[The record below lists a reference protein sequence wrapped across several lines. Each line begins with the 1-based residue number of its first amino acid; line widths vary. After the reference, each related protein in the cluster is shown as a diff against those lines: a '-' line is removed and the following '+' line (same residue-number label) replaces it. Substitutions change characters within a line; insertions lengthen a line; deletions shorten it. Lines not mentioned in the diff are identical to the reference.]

1 MSKDFYSRFLETLDA
16 NNREIQD
23 ARLKLKLSQ
32 AYKEH
37 GRNSFMNGWIVG
49 AAMTGI
55 LLTVIKV
62 WEATQ

>member
-1 MSKDFYSRFLETLDA
+1 VSKDFYSRFLETLDA